1 MTWTDEIIDEVRRV
15 RDEHAEKFN
24 YDIAPICADMRQQQ
38 AASKRRIVAVTE
50 KEVKAEKP
58 ETPPAA

>member
-1 MTWTDEIIDEVRRV
+1 MTWTDEIVDEVRL
-15 RDEHAEKFN
+15 
-24 YDIAPICADMRQQQ
+24 CADMRQQQ
-38 AASKRRIVAVTE
+38 AASKRRIVAVTK